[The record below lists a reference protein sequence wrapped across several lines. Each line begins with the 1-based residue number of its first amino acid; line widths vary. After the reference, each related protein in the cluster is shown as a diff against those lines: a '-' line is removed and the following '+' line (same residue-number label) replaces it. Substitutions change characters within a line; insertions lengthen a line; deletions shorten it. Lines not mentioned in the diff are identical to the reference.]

1 MCCFQ
6 FLCLLS
12 PPSVISVGDKQRCVQ
27 RLRKEIH
34 DILQGIL
41 LNTFKV
47 DAFIIRRVKK
57 FLSPRTIDVSEQM
70 VRCTMHQPV

>member
-1 MCCFQ
+1 MLFSIS
-6 FLCLLS
+6 LS
-12 PPSVISVGDKQRCVQ
+12 SPPPSVISVGDKQRCVQ
-27 RLRKEIH
+27 GLRKEIH

-57 FLSPRTIDVSEQM
+57 FLSPRSIDVREQK